1 MARSRWSRV
10 DSFMRLGHLYTGLFL
25 VPWMAVYA
33 TSAFCLN
40 HDGWFPPVFQSWKDL
55 KKVDLAADVG
65 AGQEPAEQARA
76 LLREIG
82 LDGPH
87 RIAGDPTGPEMVIWR
102 SCPSGDYRIT
112 WRRGQS
118 QAVIQ
123 RQQPFSV
130 LRLVHSLHFVRGF
143 DGRYLAAAVWAV
155 CIDVV
160 VISTW
165 FWVISGIYLWAR
177 RPKKRALGGA
187 CLAAG
192 GLLFAGLVVLL
203 CR

>member
-1 MARSRWSRV
+1 MPNSRWSRV

-40 HDGWFPPVFQSWKDL
+40 HDRWFPPVFQSWKVL
-55 KKVDLAADVG
+55 KEVDFTADG
-65 AGQEPAEQARA
+65 TAPQEPAEQARA
-76 LLREIG
+76 LLAKLG

-87 RIAGDPTGPEMVIWR
+87 RIIGDPTAKEMAIYR
-102 SCPSGDYRIT
+102 SCFSGDYRIT
-112 WRRGQS
+112 WRRDQS
-118 QAVIQ
+118 RVVIQ

-130 LRLVHSLHFVRGF
+130 LRLVHSLHFVRGY
-143 DGRYLAAAVWAV
+143 DGRYPAAAVWALF
-155 CIDVV
+155 IDVV

-165 FWVISGIYLWAR
+165 FWVVSGVYIWAR
-177 RPKKRALGGA
+177 RPKKRVLGGIS
-187 CLAAG
+187 LAGG
-192 GLLFAGLVVLL
+192 GLLFAVLVMLL

>member
-1 MARSRWSRV
+1 MSNSRWSRL

-40 HDGWFPPVFQSWKDL
+40 HDRWFPPVFQSWQILKEVDYTPDDTAGPEHADQARVLL
-55 KKVDLAADVG
+55 KKL
-65 AGQEPAEQARA
+65 
-76 LLREIG
+76 G

-87 RIAGDPTGPEMVIWR
+87 RIIGDPTAEQMVIWR
-102 SCPSGDYRIT
+102 SSPNGDYRIT
-112 WRRGQS
+112 WRRDKS
-118 QAVIQ
+118 HVAIQ

-130 LRLVHSLHFVRGF
+130 LRLVHSLHFVRGY
-143 DGRYLAAAVWAV
+143 DGRYLAATVWALS
-155 CIDVV
+155 IDFVV
-160 VISTW
+160 ASTW
-165 FWVISGIYLWAR
+165 FWVVSGVYIWAR
-177 RPKKRALGGA
+177 RPKKPAWGGL

-192 GLLFAGLVVLL
+192 GLLFTVLVILL